1 MITRPL
7 KAPTDPVYD
16 FTTLQHH
23 LDRGGLYASD
33 KEDGIRCLIHPIHGP
48 VSQKMLPIPNNW
60 VHEILRVHCPPFLD
74 GELVALD
81 CEGNDCTF
89 NDTQSTIMTRDGQPR
104 FVFRIFDWFGDTLM
118 SYQGR
123 YMKTRMLV
131 KEATNDCIQLLQ
143 QTLCTKVAHIEN
155 EEESALERGKE
166 GLMLRHPKG
175 IYKQGRSTLSEAYLL
190 KVKRFKDDEARVI
203 GIEEEMEN
211 CNPATRDAHG
221 LAKRSKHRAG
231 MAGKQRVGKL
241 ICDWNKHMIKVAS
254 GMTDAQKMD
263 WWDAPWKIV
272 GKSITFR
279 YQAHGMKDLPR
290 CPVFHGIRH
299 D

>member
-1 MITRPL
+1 MISRPL
-7 KAPTDPVYD
+7 KAPTEPVYD

-48 VSQKMLPIPNNW
+48 VSQKMLMIPNHW
-60 VHEILRVHCPPFLD
+60 VWSILNKHCPTNLD

-89 NDTQSTIMTRDGQPR
+89 NDTQSAIMTYDGQPR
-104 FVFRIFDWFGDTLM
+104 FVFRVFDWFGETLEPY
-118 SYQGR
+118 SYRKEMAYEQ
-123 YMKTRMLV
+123 V
-131 KEATNDCIQLLQ
+131 AEATDDCIQWLGQ
-143 QTLCTKVAHIEN
+143 HLCKSTSDIIKC
-155 EEESALERGKE
+155 EESALRRGKE

-203 GIEEEMEN
+203 GLEEEMEN

-221 LAKRSKHRAG
+221 LAKRSKHQAG
-231 MAGKQRVGKL
+231 MQGKQQVGKL
-241 ICDWNKHMIKVAS
+241 ICNWQGRTIKVAS
-254 GMTDAQKMD
+254 GMTDDQKVA
-263 WWDAPWKIV
+263 WWLNPQRIV
-272 GKSITFR
+272 GQSISFR

-290 CPVFHGIRH
+290 CPIFKGIRY

>member
-7 KAPTDPVYD
+7 KAPTEPVYD

-74 GELVALD
+74 GELVAQD
-81 CEGNDCTF
+81 VEGNDCTF
-89 NDTQSTIMTRDGQPR
+89 NDTQSAIMTQDGQPR
-104 FVFRIFDWFGDTLM
+104 FVFRVFDWFGDPLM
-118 SYQGR
+118 PY
-123 YMKTRMLV
+123 V
-131 KEATNDCIQLLQ
+131 KRLIKSTDEVLKASDDCVQLLEQ
-143 QTLCTKVAHIEN
+143 ELLTTQGAIEVAEAY
-155 EEESALERGKE
+155 ALERGKE

-175 IYKQGRSTLSEAYLL
+175 IYKQGRSTFSEAYLL

-221 LAKRSKHRAG
+221 LAKRSKHQAG
-231 MAGKQRVGKL
+231 MKPKSRVGKL
-241 ICDWNKHMIKVAS
+241 LCNWRGHMIKVAS
-254 GMTDAQKMD
+254 GMDDEDKKR
-263 WWDAPWKIV
+263 WWLFPNLIV

-290 CPVFHGIRH
+290 CPIFKGIRY

>member
-7 KAPTDPVYD
+7 KAPTEPVYD
-16 FTTLQHH
+16 FATLQHH

-33 KEDGIRCLIHPIHGP
+33 KEDGIRCLIHPVLGP
-48 VSQKMLPIPNNW
+48 VSQKMLPIPNKW
-60 VHEILRVHCPPFLD
+60 VQNILLSHCPNFLD
-74 GELVALD
+74 GELVAQD

-89 NDTQSTIMTRDGQPR
+89 NDTQSAIMTHDGHPR
-104 FVFRIFDWFGDTLM
+104 FVFRVFDWFGDALM
-118 SYQGR
+118 PYEQR
-123 YMKTRMLV
+123 L
-131 KEATNDCIQLLQ
+131 KEAAKLVYEATDDCIQWLGQ
-143 QTLCTKVAHIEN
+143 NFCETIKDIQD
-155 EEESALERGKE
+155 EEQGALDRGKE

-203 GIEEEMEN
+203 GLEEEMEN

-221 LAKRSKHRAG
+221 LQKRSKHQAG
-231 MAGKQRVGKL
+231 MQGKQRVGKL
-241 ICDWNKHMIKVAS
+241 ICNWHGHTIKVAS
-254 GMTDAQKMD
+254 GMTDDQKKL
-263 WWDAPWKIV
+263 WWYYPDKII
-272 GKSITFR
+272 GQSITFR

-290 CPVFHGIRH
+290 CPIFKGIRY